1 MNNMV
6 RKLSSRKLWAAVAG
20 VVAGL
25 AMVFGLDETTIST
38 VAGAV
43 VSVMSVVT
51 YIVTEGKIDAESIKN
66 AIENVQ
72 DAIEVVEGSGVT
84 IVKSTTIYDAN
95 QVAAPE
101 VSTEISTDSE

>member
-25 AMVFGLDETTIST
+25 AMVFGLDETVISP

-51 YIVTEGKIDAESIKN
+51 YIITEGKIDAEGVKN
-66 AIENVQ
+66 AIENIQ
-72 DAIEVVEGSGVT
+72 DGIEVVEG
-84 IVKSTTIYDAN
+84 D
-95 QVAAPE
+95 
-101 VSTEISTDSE
+101 

>member
-43 VSVMSVVT
+43 VSVMSVIT
-51 YIVTEGKIDAESIKN
+51 YIITEGKIDAEGVKN
-66 AIENVQ
+66 AIEIIQNG
-72 DAIEVVEGSGVT
+72 IEVVEG
-84 IVKSTTIYDAN
+84 D
-95 QVAAPE
+95 
-101 VSTEISTDSE
+101 